1 MTARPGLTRVPLR
14 TADAD
19 VIVVGA
25 GVAGLAAAAHLTAAG
40 RHVEV
45 LEQDVT
51 VGGRVGSS
59 LVDGFTVDH
68 GFHLVYPR
76 PEGLAGLVGLE
87 DLDLHPLLPGLDLLL
102 GSDAHGSEVRTV
114 ADPRRAPGRLV
125 STLRAGLRAH
135 DLHGAREVF
144 SLLRWARAAEAAGDD
159 LPWPQALTA
168 GGLQRRPALV
178 AERLLAAMLLEDPG
192 GRSGG
197 SGSAGI
203 VNGGRSGDSAGIG
216 GSGGHTASDGR
227 TARERLR
234 AFLHAAPA
242 LPAHGMV
249 ALPVHL
255 VGHLARPVHTGTLVD
270 AVRRR
275 GGSWVVVG
283 DHGTWSA
290 PQVVLAT
297 PAGVSADLLHGSGVD
312 LTLPHQQWHGVTTW
326 WFTTDEAPSGSTAL
340 RLDARPHRGPVAAT
354 AVVTNVSPAYSA
366 DGRPLIAAL
375 VLHRNGHPEGQ
386 EAAVRVHLSELW
398 GTPAF
403 GWEVV
408 ARQDQAQGVPVRP
421 AGSAGPPGAGALPG
435 LFLAGDHL
443 APGITGAMESGL
455 RAAADALRAGVHGGS
470 PDPLR
475 TEGRGGRLWAWTS
488 T

>member
-1 MTARPGLTRVPLR
+1 MTVRPGLTRVPLR

-25 GVAGLAAAAHLTAAG
+25 GVAGLAAAAQLTAAG

-135 DLHGAREVF
+135 DLHSAREVW
-144 SLLRWARAAEAAGDD
+144 SLLRWARAAETAGDD
-159 LPWPQALTA
+159 LPWPQALAA
-168 GGLQRRPALV
+168 GGLHGRPALV

-192 GRSGG
+192 GHG
-197 SGSAGI
+197 
-203 VNGGRSGDSAGIG
+203 G
-216 GSGGHTASDGR
+216 GSGGSAASDGR

-255 VGHLARPVHTGTLVD
+255 VGHLERPVHTGSRVD

-312 LTLPHQQWHGVTTW
+312 LPLPHQQWHGVTTW
-326 WFTTDEAPSGSTAL
+326 WFTADEAPSGSTAL

-408 ARQDQAQGVPVRP
+408 ARQDQAHGVPVRP
-421 AGSAGPPGAGALPG
+421 AASAGLPGADAPPG

-443 APGITGAMESGL
+443 DPGITGAMESGV
-455 RAAADALRAGVHGGS
+455 RAAADALRA
-470 PDPLR
+470 R
-475 TEGRGGRLWAWTS
+475 
-488 T
+488 

>member
-1 MTARPGLTRVPLR
+1 MTIRRLTRVPLR

-25 GVAGLAAAAHLTAAG
+25 GVAGLTAAAQLTAAG
-40 RHVEV
+40 RRVEV
-45 LEQDVT
+45 LEADVT
-51 VGGRVGSS
+51 TGGRVGSE

-68 GFHLVYPR
+68 GFHLIYPR
-76 PEGLAGLVGLE
+76 QPGLAGLVGLDE
-87 DLDLHPLLPGLDLLL
+87 LDLHPLLPGLDLLL
-102 GSDAHGSEVRTV
+102 GTDAHGSEVRTV
-114 ADPRRAPGRLV
+114 ADPRRAPGQLV
-125 STLRAGLRAH
+125 STLRAGLRSH
-135 DLHGAREVF
+135 DLHSAREVWA
-144 SLLRWARAAEAAGDD
+144 LLRWARAAEAAGDD
-159 LPWPQALTA
+159 LPWPQALAA
-168 GGLQRRPALV
+168 GGLHGRPAVV

-192 GRSGG
+192 DRRWQ
-197 SGSAGI
+197 A
-203 VNGGRSGDSAGIG
+203 
-216 GSGGHTASDGR
+216 TASDGG
-227 TARERLR
+227 TARGRLR
-234 AFLHAAPA
+234 SFLSGAPA

-255 VGHLARPVHTGTLVD
+255 TGHLERPVRTGTRVD

-275 GGSWVVVG
+275 AGSWVVVG

-297 PAGVSADLLHGSGVD
+297 PAGVSAELLHGSGVD
-312 LTLPHQQWHGVTTW
+312 LPLPHQEWHGVTTW
-326 WFTTDEAPSGSTAL
+326 WFTAEEAPSGSTAL
-340 RLDARPHRGPVAAT
+340 RLDARAHRGPVAAT
-354 AVVTNVSPAYSA
+354 AVVTNVSPTYSA

-408 ARQDQAQGVPVRP
+408 ARQEQTRGVPVRP
-421 AGSAGPPGAGALPG
+421 AGGAPEAADTPSG

-443 APGITGAMESGL
+443 APGITGAMESGA
-455 RAAADALRAGVHGGS
+455 RAAADALRTG
-470 PDPLR
+470 
-475 TEGRGGRLWAWTS
+475 
-488 T
+488 